1 MIRVHVICE
10 GLTEEDFVRKVL
22 FEPFVERGIHLL
34 PSCIGRVGQKGGR
47 VNLDRVEF
55 DVNTRFRDRQCYC
68 TTLFDFYGL
77 PAKFPGK
84 AIAEAI
90 TNTAGKQRAVV
101 DALSS
106 WAEGKW
112 GRDTAARFLPY
123 VQMHEFEALLF
134 SEPEVFALA
143 IGEPGLAKSFQE
155 IRSKFGTPEEINDD
169 PNTAPSKRIESLYKG
184 YAKPSAP
191 VLAATEIGLDTIR
204 RECRLFDAWLL
215 RLEALVDGTQP

>member
-10 GLTEEDFVRKVL
+10 GATEEDFVRKVL
-22 FEPFVERGIHLL
+22 FEQFVGRGIHLL
-34 PSCIGRVGQKGGR
+34 PSCIGRVGHKGGR
-47 VNLDRVEF
+47 VNLDRIEF
-55 DVNTRFRDRQCYC
+55 DVRNRLRDRQCYC
-68 TTLFDFYGL
+68 TTLFDFYHL
-77 PAKFPGK
+77 PLKFPGM
-84 AIAEAI
+84 AAAEAI
-90 TNTAGKQRAVV
+90 TDIRGKHRAVM

-112 GRDTAARFLPY
+112 GPDTAARFLPY

-134 SEPEVFALA
+134 SEPEAFALA
-143 IGEPGLAKSFQE
+143 IGQPHLADSFQQ
-155 IRSKFGTPEEINDD
+155 IRSKFANPEEINDD

-191 VLAATEIGLDTIR
+191 ILAATEIGLDTIR
-204 RECRLFDAWLL
+204 RECRLFDVWLL